1 MGRRLDRDEWRLCV
15 AALDGQR
22 DRHGVARVGCPLCER
37 VRGRLDVKRSL
48 YCHDD
53 GGFVCFR
60 CGASGALP
68 GSHAAAERR
77 ARAALRGGASG
88 FGAHVTPDRAAA
100 WLAGDGDTLGYA
112 RPAYTGPTL
121 PLPPGIAP
129 VAPDD
134 PLASSL
140 AAVSAGAY
148 NPGRPATPGYG
159 ATVPRGQPQGP
170 ALPPLPAALQARL
183 AARGA
188 ALPTLGPAASADPL
202 PPLTPEWEPPAGVT
216 PETLLWPWQLPPPGF
231 RRLYSEDRVT
241 LTAEG
246 LADPLDAALAPYRG
260 YVATRQRRADGT
272 EGLDRAVVE
281 LAGLGACLA
290 GPLAGYV
297 VAPVWA
303 PDGVSWWGWV
313 ARLVVPRPDAKVPQH
328 TYRFAPRMPW
338 HTYLDGQGAL
348 DVETDSPA
356 FVVEGFFDRL
366 HLYPDGVATLSKP
379 TPAQLAILAR
389 SRRPVVLLP
398 DGDAWEA
405 AVYQA
410 AALRAE
416 GVRAGVVRLPPRV
429 DPDEVPEA
437 VLRDAGWYALRTPE
451 PVCLG
456 ADDTA
461 A

>member
-1 MGRRLDRDEWRLCV
+1 MARRLERDEWRLCV
-15 AALDGQR
+15 TALDGNR

-68 GSHAAAERR
+68 GSVAAAERR
-77 ARAALRGGASG
+77 ARAALRGGTTGWAATG
-88 FGAHVTPDRAAA
+88 GYTAGGGAEEPEDAA
-100 WLAGDGDTLGYA
+100 TLGHGAPRY
-112 RPAYTGPTL
+112 RGPAL
-121 PLPPGIAP
+121 PLPPGRA
-129 VAPDD
+129 
-134 PLASSL
+134 
-140 AAVSAGAY
+140 
-148 NPGRPATPGYG
+148 PATPGDPLTITLADVCRG
-159 ATVPRGQPQGP
+159 ALTPDGALTAAAHAPAPPLPPLPGYHRAGV
-170 ALPPLPAALQARL
+170 ALPPLAPPGEALA
-183 AARGA
+183 
-188 ALPTLGPAASADPL
+188 
-202 PPLTPEWEPPAGVT
+202 PEWTPPSGVT
-216 PETLLWPWQLPPPGF
+216 EDTPLWPWQLPPPGF
-231 RRLYSEDRVT
+231 RRLYAEDRLT
-241 LTAEG
+241 LTDAG
-246 LADPLDAALAPYRG
+246 ITDPLDDVLAPFRA

-290 GPLAGYV
+290 GPLRGYV

-303 PDGVSWWGWV
+303 PDGASWWGWV
-313 ARLVVPRPDAKVPQH
+313 ARLVVADPARAAGPRPRPPQH
-328 TYRFAPRMPW
+328 TYRFAHRMPW
-338 HTYLDGQGAL
+338 HTYLDGQGVL

-379 TPAQLAILAR
+379 TDAQLAILAR
-389 SRRPVVLLP
+389 SRRPVVLVP

-405 AVYQA
+405 AVFQA
-410 AALRAE
+410 AALRAS

-437 VLRDAGWYALRTPE
+437 VLRDAAWYALRTPE
-451 PVCLG
+451 PVTLT
-456 ADDTA
+456 ADDA
-461 A
+461 